1 LVLLTITNEENSM
14 SSSAITPAFPQPT
27 GSQPIGPQSAGVRP
41 AGTSWIISRH
51 DDLVWF
57 IGPAAI
63 SYLALALMAAGFPIT
78 PIYLT
83 WFLAV
88 DGPHVMATV
97 TRTYLDTR
105 ERKRLGW
112 FLWII
117 VPFCFIGPAM
127 VWAGQASL
135 FYLFAVCWQH
145 YHIAKQHMGFMML
158 WKAKNKE
165 RDPVDLKLDRWFMLS
180 STVLPLAVF
189 VIKTRLMVWRPVQTP
204 SQILEWAA
212 ILAYAIFAVIYVGR
226 QVKKFRAGIPLNL
239 PKLMLLS
246 VLVPLQWIAF
256 LYAASFGADGI
267 LRAGITLGLFH
278 SFQYH
283 RLLWFHNKNR
293 YSTPGAPEQYGL
305 AAFFARDLGYYIFI
319 ALGLH
324 FALNVL
330 PQAYFPAVQWLQAAI
345 WGIPFTHYMLDSRIW
360 RVRGDKE
367 LAAALRM

>member
-1 LVLLTITNEENSM
+1 M
-14 SSSAITPAFPQPT
+14 SSSAMTPAL
-27 GSQPIGPQSAGVRP
+27 SQPVGIRP
-41 AGTSWIISRH
+41 AGTNWIISRR

-63 SYLALALMAAGFPIT
+63 SYLALGLMVAGFPIT

-83 WFLAV
+83 WFLFV
-88 DGPHVMATV
+88 DGPHVMGTI
-97 TRTYLDTR
+97 TRTYLDKQ

-112 FLWII
+112 FMWVI
-117 VPFCFIGPAM
+117 VPLVLIGPLM
-127 VWAGQASL
+127 VWAGQSSL

-165 RDPVDLKLDRWFMLS
+165 RDPLDLKLDRWFMLS
-180 STVLPLAVF
+180 STVLPLALF
-189 VIKTRLMVWRPVQTP
+189 VIKTRMMNVAPAQWLGGFAT
-204 SQILEWAA
+204 A
-212 ILAYAIFAVIYVGR
+212 AYAIFAALYVGR
-226 QVKKFRAGIPLNL
+226 QVKKFRAGVPLNV
-239 PKLMLLS
+239 PKLMLLA

-256 LYAASFGADGI
+256 LYAASFGAEGI

-278 SFQYH
+278 SLQYH

-293 YSTPGAPEQYGL
+293 YSTPQASEQYGL
-305 AAFFARDLGYYIFI
+305 AAYFARDLGYYILV

-330 PQAYFPAVQWLQAAI
+330 PQAYFPAVLWLQAAI
-345 WGIPFTHYMLDSRIW
+345 WGIPFTHYMLDSKIW

>member
-1 LVLLTITNEENSM
+1 M
-14 SSSAITPAFPQPT
+14 STSAITPAI
-27 GSQPIGPQSAGVRP
+27 SQPIGMRP
-41 AGTSWIISRH
+41 AGTTWIISRR
-51 DDLVWF
+51 DDLLWF

-63 SYLALALMAAGFPIT
+63 SYLALGLMAAGFPIT

-88 DGPHVMATV
+88 DGPHVMGTV
-97 TRTYLDTR
+97 TRTYMDKR

-117 VPFCFIGPAM
+117 VPFCLIGPLM
-127 VWAGQASL
+127 VAAGQASL

-165 RDPVDLKLDRWFMLS
+165 RDPLDLKLDRWFMLS
-180 STVLPLAVF
+180 STVLPLALF
-189 VIKTRLMVWRPVQTP
+189 VIKTRLMAFQAVQ
-204 SQILEWAA
+204 LLGWAA
-212 ILAYAIFAVIYVGR
+212 TAAYAIFALIYVAR
-226 QVKKFRAGIPLNL
+226 QVQKFRAGLPLNA
-239 PKLMLLS
+239 PKLMLLA

-283 RLLWFHNKNR
+283 RLMWFHNKNR
-293 YSTPGAPEQYGL
+293 YSVPEAKEQYGM
-305 AAFFARDLGYYIFI
+305 AAFFAKSLGNYVII
-319 ALGLH
+319 ALALH

-345 WGIPFTHYMLDSRIW
+345 WGMPFTHYMLDSKIW

-367 LAAALRM
+367 LAAALHM

>member
-1 LVLLTITNEENSM
+1 M
-14 SSSAITPAFPQPT
+14 STSTITPAFPQP
-27 GSQPIGPQSAGVRP
+27 IGGRP
-41 AGTSWIISRH
+41 ARTNWIISRR

-63 SYLALALMAAGFPIT
+63 SYLALGLMAAGFPIT

-97 TRTYLDTR
+97 TRTYLDKH
-105 ERKRLGW
+105 ERARLGW
-112 FLWII
+112 FLWAI
-117 VPFCFIGPAM
+117 VPLCFIGPVM

-158 WKAKNKE
+158 WKSKNKE
-165 RDPVDLKLDRWFMLS
+165 RDPLDLKLDRWFLLS
-180 STVLPLAVF
+180 STVLPLAIF
-189 VIKTRLMVWRPVQTP
+189 VLKTRLMAWAWVQW
-204 SQILEWAA
+204 IGVAA
-212 ILAYAIFAVIYVGR
+212 TAAYLIFALVYIVHQLQKYRSGL
-226 QVKKFRAGIPLNL
+226 ALNP
-239 PKLMLLS
+239 PKLILLA
-246 VLVPLQWIAF
+246 VLVPLQWCAF
-256 LYAASFGADGI
+256 LYAARFGPDGI

-293 YSTPGAPEQYGL
+293 YSTPEASEKYGL
-305 AAFFARDLGYYIFI
+305 AAYFARDLGYYVLI

-330 PQAYFPAVQWLQAAI
+330 PSAYFPAVQWLQAAI
-345 WGIPFTHYMLDSRIW
+345 WGIPFTHYLLDSKIW

-367 LAAALRM
+367 LAAALRMS

>member
-1 LVLLTITNEENSM
+1 M
-14 SSSAITPAFPQPT
+14 STSAITPAIPQA
-27 GSQPIGPQSAGVRP
+27 IGIVP
-41 AGTSWIISRH
+41 AGTRWIISRR

-57 IGPAAI
+57 IGPAAV
-63 SYLALALMAAGFPIT
+63 SFLALGLMMAGFPIT

-88 DGPHVMATV
+88 DGPHVMGTV
-97 TRTYLDTR
+97 TRTYMDKR

-117 VPFCFIGPAM
+117 IPFSIVGPLM

-165 RDPVDLKLDRWFMLS
+165 RDPLDLKLDRWFVLS
-180 STVLPLAVF
+180 STTLPLALF
-189 VIKTRLMVWRPVQTP
+189 VIKTRLMAWPWTL
-204 SQILEWAA
+204 SIGWAA
-212 ILAYAIFAVIYVGR
+212 TGLYGIFAVIYVVR
-226 QVKKFRAGIPLNL
+226 QVQKFRAGIPLNA
-239 PKLMLLS
+239 PKLMLLA

-283 RLLWFHNKNR
+283 RLMWFHNKNR
-293 YSTPGAPEQYGL
+293 YSVPEAREQYGM
-305 AAFFARDLGYYIFI
+305 AAYFARSFGNYIII
-319 ALGLH
+319 ALALH

-330 PQAYFPAVQWLQAAI
+330 PSAYFPAVQWLQAAI
-345 WGIPFTHYMLDSRIW
+345 WGLPFTHYMLDSKIW

-367 LAAALRM
+367 LAAALLM

>member
-1 LVLLTITNEENSM
+1 M
-14 SSSAITPAFPQPT
+14 
-27 GSQPIGPQSAGVRP
+27 
-41 AGTSWIISRH
+41 
-51 DDLVWF
+51 DK
-57 IGPAAI
+57 
-63 SYLALALMAAGFPIT
+63 
-78 PIYLT
+78 
-83 WFLAV
+83 
-88 DGPHVMATV
+88 
-97 TRTYLDTR
+97 R

-117 VPFCFIGPAM
+117 VPFCVIGPLM

-165 RDPVDLKLDRWFMLS
+165 RDALDLKLDRWFMLS
-180 STVLPLAVF
+180 STVLPLGLF
-189 VIKTRLMVWRPVQTP
+189 VIKTRLMAFQAVQF
-204 SQILEWAA
+204 LGWAA
-212 ILAYAIFAVIYVGR
+212 TAAYAIFALIWVGR
-226 QVKKFRAGIPLNL
+226 QVQKFRAGLPLNA
-239 PKLMLLS
+239 PKLMLLA

-283 RLLWFHNKNR
+283 RLMWFHNKNR
-293 YSTPGAPEQYGL
+293 YSVPEAKEQYGM
-305 AAFFARDLGYYIFI
+305 AAFFAKSQGNYVII
-319 ALGLH
+319 ALVLH

-345 WGIPFTHYMLDSRIW
+345 WGMPFTHYMLDSKIW

-367 LAAALRM
+367 LAAALHI

>member
-1 LVLLTITNEENSM
+1 M
-14 SSSAITPAFPQPT
+14 STSAMTPAI
-27 GSQPIGPQSAGVRP
+27 SQPIGMRP
-41 AGTSWIISRH
+41 AGTSWIISRR
-51 DDLVWF
+51 DDLLWF

-63 SYLALALMAAGFPIT
+63 SYLALGLMAAGFPIT

-88 DGPHVMATV
+88 DGPHVMGTV
-97 TRTYLDTR
+97 TRTYMDKR

-117 VPFCFIGPAM
+117 VPFCVIGPLM

-165 RDPVDLKLDRWFMLS
+165 RDPLDLKLDRWFMLS
-180 STVLPLAVF
+180 STVLPLALF
-189 VIKTRLMVWRPVQTP
+189 VIKTRLMAFQAVQF
-204 SQILEWAA
+204 LGWAA
-212 ILAYAIFAVIYVGR
+212 TAAYAVFALIWVAR
-226 QVKKFRAGIPLNL
+226 QLQKFRAGLPLNA
-239 PKLMLLS
+239 PKLMLLA

-283 RLLWFHNKNR
+283 RLMWFHNKNR
-293 YSTPGAPEQYGL
+293 YSVPEAKEQYGM
-305 AAFFARDLGYYIFI
+305 AAFFAKSLGNYVII
-319 ALGLH
+319 ALALH

-345 WGIPFTHYMLDSRIW
+345 WGMPFTHYMLDSKIW

-367 LAAALRM
+367 LAAALHI

>member
-1 LVLLTITNEENSM
+1 M
-14 SSSAITPAFPQPT
+14 SSSTMTPAFPQPV
-27 GSQPIGPQSAGVRP
+27 GIRP
-41 AGTSWIISRH
+41 AGTKWIISRK
-51 DDLVWF
+51 DDLLWF

-63 SYLALALMAAGFPIT
+63 SYLALGLMAAGFPVT

-83 WFLAV
+83 WFLFI
-88 DGPHVMATV
+88 DGPHVMGTV
-97 TRTYLDTR
+97 TRTYLDKR
-105 ERKRLGW
+105 ERTRLGW

-117 VPFCFIGPAM
+117 IPFCLVGPVM

-145 YHIAKQHMGFMML
+145 FHIAKQHMGFMML

-165 RDPVDLKLDRWFMLS
+165 RDPLDLKLDRWFILS
-180 STVLPLAVF
+180 STVLPLGIF
-189 VIKTRLMVWRPVQTP
+189 IIKTRLMDWRPIAGPAQF
-204 SQILEWAA
+204 LEWTA
-212 ILAYAIFAVIYVGR
+212 IAAYAVFALIYVAR
-226 QVKKFRAGIPLNL
+226 QLQKFRAGTPLNA
-239 PKLMLLS
+239 PKLILLA

-283 RLLWFHNKNR
+283 RLMWFHNKNR
-293 YSTPGAPEQYGL
+293 YSGPDAGREHGA
-305 AAFFARDLGYYIFI
+305 AVFFARSFGNYIVI
-319 ALGLH
+319 ALALH

-330 PQAYFPAVQWLQAAI
+330 PSAYFPTVQWLAAAI
-345 WGIPFTHYMLDSRIW
+345 WGIPFTHYMLDSKIW

-367 LAAALRM
+367 LALALRM

>member
-1 LVLLTITNEENSM
+1 MVIAETLM
-14 SSSAITPAFPQPT
+14 STSAITPAFPQPIP
-27 GSQPIGPQSAGVRP
+27 SRP
-41 AGTSWIISRH
+41 VATSWIISRR

-63 SYLALALMAAGFPIT
+63 SYLALGLMALGFPIT

-88 DGPHVMATV
+88 DGPHVMGTV
-97 TRTYLDTR
+97 TRTYMDKR

-117 VPFCFIGPAM
+117 VPFSIVGPLM

-145 YHIAKQHMGFMML
+145 YHIAKQHLGFMML

-180 STVLPLAVF
+180 STVLPLAIF
-189 VIKTRLMVWRPVQTP
+189 VVKTRLMNWRPAVW
-204 SQILEWAA
+204 LEWAA
-212 ILAYAIFAVIYVGR
+212 AAAYAVFAMIYVGHQMR
-226 QVKKFRAGIPLNL
+226 KYRAGTPLNP
-239 PKLMLLS
+239 PKLMLLA

-283 RLLWFHNKNR
+283 RLMWFHNKNR
-293 YSTPGAPEQYGL
+293 YSGPEASQQYGL
-305 AAFFARDLGYYIFI
+305 AAYFAKSLGNYIII
-319 ALGLH
+319 ALALH

-330 PQAYFPAVQWLQAAI
+330 PSAYFPAVQWLQAAI
-345 WGIPFTHYMLDSRIW
+345 WGIPFTHYMLDSKIW

-367 LAAALRM
+367 LAAALRI

>member
-1 LVLLTITNEENSM
+1 M
-14 SSSAITPAFPQPT
+14 STSAITPAFPQPI
-27 GSQPIGPQSAGVRP
+27 GSRP
-41 AGTSWIISRH
+41 AGTNWIISRKE
-51 DDLVWF
+51 DLLWF

-63 SYLALALMAAGFPIT
+63 SYLALGLMAAGFPIT

-83 WFLAV
+83 WFLFV
-88 DGPHVMATV
+88 DGPHVMGTV
-97 TRTYLDTR
+97 TRTYMDKR

-117 VPFCFIGPAM
+117 VPFSIIGPLM
-127 VWAGQASL
+127 VWAGQSSL

-145 YHIAKQHMGFMML
+145 YHIAKQHIGFMML

-180 STVLPLAVF
+180 STVLPLAIF
-189 VIKTRLMVWRPVQTP
+189 VIKTRLMDWRPVHGLA
-204 SQILEWAA
+204 QIVVWAA
-212 ILAYAIFAVIYVGR
+212 TAAYVLFAFIYVLHQIR
-226 QVKKFRAGIPLNL
+226 KFRAGTPLNP
-239 PKLMLLS
+239 PKLMLLA

-283 RLLWFHNKNR
+283 RLVWFHNKNR
-293 YSTPGAPEQYGL
+293 YSAPEAGEQYGA
-305 AAFFARDLGYYIFI
+305 AAFFARSLGNYII
-319 ALGLH
+319 VAIGLH

-330 PQAYFPAVQWLQAAI
+330 PQAYFPAVQWLAAAI
-345 WGIPFTHYMLDSRIW
+345 WGIPFTHYMLDSKIW

-367 LAAALRM
+367 LAAALRI

>member
-1 LVLLTITNEENSM
+1 M
-14 SSSAITPAFPQPT
+14 STSAITTPLNSHALPQAT
-27 GSQPIGPQSAGVRP
+27 GARA
-41 AGTSWIISRH
+41 AGTSWIISRR
-51 DDLVWF
+51 DDLLWF

-63 SYLALALMAAGFPIT
+63 SYLALGLMMAGCPIT

-97 TRTYLDTR
+97 TRTYMDKR
-105 ERKRLGW
+105 ERARLGW
-112 FLWII
+112 FLWTI
-117 VPFCFIGPAM
+117 VPLCLIGPAM
-127 VWAGQASL
+127 VWAGQGSL

-145 YHIAKQHMGFMML
+145 YHIAKQHLGFMML
-158 WKAKNKE
+158 WKAKNKD
-165 RDPVDLKLDRWFMLS
+165 RDALDFKLDRYFMLA

-189 VIKTRLMVWRPVQTP
+189 VIQTRLMAWPAIKLPVQM
-204 SQILEWAA
+204 LEWTA
-212 ILAYAIFAVIYVGR
+212 IGAYVIFAVIYVAR
-226 QVKKFRAGIPLNL
+226 QVQKHRAGLPLNA
-239 PKLMLLS
+239 PKLMLFS

-256 LYAASFGADGI
+256 LYAASFGPDGI

-283 RLLWFHNKNR
+283 RLLWFHNRNR
-293 YSTPGAPEQYGL
+293 YSTADASQKYGL
-305 AAFFARDLGYYIFI
+305 AAYFARDLGYYILV

-345 WGIPFTHYMLDSRIW
+345 WGIPFTHYMLDSKIW

-367 LAAALRM
+367 LAAALRMG